1 MWQSGERGTRPKTTA
16 ELRAERM
23 QEWARWFTG
32 EASVTAYRT
41 ALAKHTS
48 LTWEALWDAQSD
60 LLRLLVDR
68 VPAELGAPALLAIT
82 TLSARH
88 AKPDEAGRALLATL
102 VNELAPGHAYT
113 VFAAL
118 ADAWANAATAPYAE
132 REQRIRA
139 VLCRVFRQLAAAG
152 ADREGALQTLAVQ
165 LALDEDDHRIQ
176 ERIH

>member
-1 MWQSGERGTRPKTTA
+1 MWRSGERRISEKTTA
-16 ELRAERM
+16 ELRAKRM
-23 QEWARWFTG
+23 QEWAHWFTG
-32 EASVTAYRT
+32 EASVPAYRT

-48 LTWEALWDAQSD
+48 LAWEALWDAQSD

-68 VPAELGAPALLAIT
+68 VPAELGAPALLAII

-88 AKPDEAGRALLATL
+88 SKPDEAGRALLATL

-118 ADAWANAATAPYAE
+118 ADAWANVAATPYAE

-139 VLCRVFRQLAAAG
+139 ALCRVFRQLAAAG

-165 LALDEDDHRIQ
+165 LALDEDNHQIQ
-176 ERIH
+176 